1 MKVKAL
7 QSFTGV
13 LTMHKGMIADCD
25 NEVVV
30 RDLLEAGYVELVET
44 KIEPETESVGESQE
58 SEPETESVGESQES
72 EPETES
78 AEGSQEGES
87 EGKPAEESQ
96 SDESTEVAPAQPKAP
111 KKGVK
116 KSEGK

>member
-1 MKVKAL
+1 MKIRAL
-7 QSFTGV
+7 TSFCGA
-13 LTMHKGMIADCD
+13 LTMAKNEVLNCD
-25 NEVVV
+25 NEVIVQN
-30 RDLLEAGYVELVET
+30 LLSAGYVEAV
-44 KIEPETESVGESQE
+44 E
-58 SEPETESVGESQES
+58 SEA
-72 EPETES
+72 ES
-78 AEGSQEGES
+78 AEESQEGES

>member
-13 LTMHKGMIADCD
+13 LTMQKGKIADCD
-25 NEVVV
+25 DEVVV
-30 RDLLEAGYVELVET
+30 RDLLEAGYVELVEP
-44 KIEPETESVGESQE
+44 KDEPKVEPTGESQE
-58 SEPETESVGESQES
+58 SEPKVEPADESQES
-72 EPETES
+72 EPKVEPADE
-78 AEGSQEGES
+78 SQES
-87 EGKPAEESQ
+87 EPKVEPADESQ
-96 SDESTEVAPAQPKAP
+96 NVESMEVAPAQPKAP

>member
-13 LTMHKGMIADCD
+13 LTMHKGMVADCD

-58 SEPETESVGESQES
+58 SEPETES
-72 EPETES
+72 
-78 AEGSQEGES
+78 
-87 EGKPAEESQ
+87 AEESQ

>member
-13 LTMHKGMIADCD
+13 LTMQKGKIADCD
-25 NEVVV
+25 DEVVV
-30 RDLLEAGYVELVET
+30 RDLLEAGYVELVEP
-44 KIEPETESVGESQE
+44 KDE
-58 SEPETESVGESQES
+58 SEGKP
-72 EPETES
+72 
-78 AEGSQEGES
+78 AEESQEGES

>member
-58 SEPETESVGESQES
+58 SEPETES
-72 EPETES
+72 
-78 AEGSQEGES
+78 
-87 EGKPAEESQ
+87 AEESQ

>member
-13 LTMHKGMIADCD
+13 LTMQKGKIADCD
-25 NEVVV
+25 DEVVV

-44 KIEPETESVGESQE
+44 NNKPD
-58 SEPETESVGESQES
+58 
-72 EPETES
+72 TES
-78 AEGSQEGES
+78 AEESQEGES
-87 EGKPAEESQ
+87 EAESAEESQ
-96 SDESTEVAPAQPKAP
+96 DDESAEVAPAQPKAS

>member
-1 MKVKAL
+1 MV
-7 QSFTGV
+7 T
-13 LTMHKGMIADCD
+13 DCD

-44 KIEPETESVGESQE
+44 KDEPKVEPTGESQE
-58 SEPETESVGESQES
+58 SEPKVEPAGESQNV
-72 EPETES
+72 
-78 AEGSQEGES
+78 
-87 EGKPAEESQ
+87 
-96 SDESTEVAPAQPKAP
+96 ESTEVAPAQPKAP

>member
-13 LTMHKGMIADCD
+13 LTMQKGKIADCD
-25 NEVVV
+25 DEVVV
-30 RDLLEAGYVELVET
+30 RDLLEAGYVELVEP
-44 KIEPETESVGESQE
+44 KDEPKVEPTGESQE
-58 SEPETESVGESQES
+58 SEPKVEPADESQNVES
-72 EPETES
+72 M
-78 AEGSQEGES
+78 
-87 EGKPAEESQ
+87 
-96 SDESTEVAPAQPKAP
+96 EVAPAQPKAP

>member
-58 SEPETESVGESQES
+58 SEPETES
-72 EPETES
+72 
-78 AEGSQEGES
+78 AEESQEGES